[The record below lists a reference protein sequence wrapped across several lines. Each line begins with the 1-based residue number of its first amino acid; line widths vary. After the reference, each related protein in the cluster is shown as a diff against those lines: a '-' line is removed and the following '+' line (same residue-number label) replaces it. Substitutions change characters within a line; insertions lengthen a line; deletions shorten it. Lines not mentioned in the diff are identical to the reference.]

1 MRVRFAPSPTGALH
15 VGGARTALFN
25 WLLARRSE
33 GTFLLRIEDTDRER
47 SLPEHVDAI
56 LDALA
61 WLGME
66 WDEEPVFQAAGV
78 ERHRALAQRLLSEG
92 LAYRDF
98 TPPEEYA
105 REREAAV
112 SAGAGAVTRLARR
125 LADRWS
131 PEDAGRLAEEGRPF
145 AVRFRVPDGETAWDD
160 LVHGAVR
167 FDNREIEDFVVL
179 RSDGTPTYNL
189 AVVSDDAAMRISHVV
204 RGSDHISNT
213 PKQIMLCR
221 AAGEPVP
228 QFAHLPLIL
237 GPDGRRL
244 SKRHGAQ
251 SVQAYRREGI
261 LADALVNF
269 LALLGW
275 SPGTDEEAL
284 SKQALV
290 SAFGLDR
297 VLKKGAVFDL
307 DKLRWLNRRYMTG
320 LAPEKLAEH
329 LASALEAEIESERQ
343 AAETSPPRGRA
354 ASGPMVAGGPPGGWS
369 TPSGLPPPGALAPE
383 SPVLGPG
390 TGSGPLSR
398 LAELLAPRSSSL
410 REMAV
415 AARPYVGPVKDFEP
429 NAARQAWGREPEAA
443 ARVLSGAREVLA
455 SAEWEASALEDALR
469 ALAERMG
476 VGAGKVFRPLRVAL
490 TGSSASPGI
499 FDVLLVVGRPSS
511 LERIDFALEAVG
523 SAEDASQGPAPAA

>member
-25 WLLARRSE
+25 WLLAQRS
-33 GTFLLRIEDTDRER
+33 GGAFLLRIEDTDRER

-56 LDALA
+56 VDALA
-61 WLGME
+61 WLGLA
-66 WDEEPVFQAAGV
+66 WDEEPVRQADGAD
-78 ERHRALAQRLLSEG
+78 RHRALARRLLNDG

-112 SAGAGAVTRLARR
+112 KAGTGAVTRLART
-125 LADRWS
+125 LAERWS

-167 FDNREIEDFVVL
+167 FDNEEIEDFVVL

-204 RGSDHISNT
+204 RGSDHLSNT
-213 PKQIMLCR
+213 PKQIMLYR

-228 QFAHLPLIL
+228 EFGHLPLIL
-237 GPDGRRL
+237 GPDGSRL

-251 SVQAYRREGI
+251 SVQSYRREGV
-261 LADALVNF
+261 LAGALVNF

-284 SKQALV
+284 PKQALV

-297 VLKKGAVFDL
+297 VLKKGAVFDPE
-307 DKLRWLNRRYMTG
+307 KLRWLNRRYMTG
-320 LAPEKLAEH
+320 MSPEKLAEK
-329 LASALEAEIESERQ
+329 LAPVLEAEIEDERE
-343 AAETSPPRGRA
+343 AAATSRRRDGRLA
-354 ASGPMVAGGPPGGWS
+354 AVAGGPPGGWS
-369 TPSGLPPPGALAPE
+369 TPSGLPPPGALAPQA
-383 SPVLGPG
+383 PVLGPD
-390 TGSGPLSR
+390 TGSAPLSR
-398 LAELLAPRSSSL
+398 LAELLAPRTSSL

-415 AARPYVGPVKDFEP
+415 AARPYVGPVTDFEP
-429 NAARQAWGREPEAA
+429 KAARQAWGRDPEAA
-443 ARVLSGAREVLA
+443 ARILSGAREVLA
-455 SAEWEASALEDALR
+455 GAEWDARVLETALR
-469 ALAERMG
+469 AFAQSA
-476 VGAGKVFRPLRVAL
+476 GAGAGEVFRALRVAL
-490 TGSSASPGI
+490 TGTGASPGI
-499 FDVLLVVGRPSS
+499 FDVLMMVGRRPS
-511 LERIDFALEAVG
+511 LARIDVALKAVG
-523 SAEDASQGPAPAA
+523 AAGEAPQAPARSG